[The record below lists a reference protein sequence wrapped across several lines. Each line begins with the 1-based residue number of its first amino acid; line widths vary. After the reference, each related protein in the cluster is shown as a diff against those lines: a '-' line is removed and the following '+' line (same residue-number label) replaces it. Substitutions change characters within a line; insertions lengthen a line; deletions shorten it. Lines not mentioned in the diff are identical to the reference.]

1 MVCRNAHS
9 RMLLPLDKID
19 AQFRQDWKRRENREL
34 WMIVLG
40 LVQPFGFNTS
50 ENGPSL
56 HSLRRNKIGCF
67 WGTADVPG
75 WAADARPLGDELG
88 GGEP

>member
-40 LVQPFGFNTS
+40 LVQPFGH
-50 ENGPSL
+50 P
-56 HSLRRNKIGCF
+56 
-67 WGTADVPG
+67 
-75 WAADARPLGDELG
+75 ARLYSVLLLVYNYSP
-88 GGEP
+88 